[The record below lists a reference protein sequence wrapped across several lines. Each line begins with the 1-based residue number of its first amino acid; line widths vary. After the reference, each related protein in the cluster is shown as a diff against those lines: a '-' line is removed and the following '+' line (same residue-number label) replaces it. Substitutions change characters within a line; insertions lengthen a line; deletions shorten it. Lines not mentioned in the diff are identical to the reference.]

1 MLTFYCCKSH
11 GCCRGRLF
19 DFCEIPRTFLFS
31 LCYLRG
37 HWAHSVASKKKKD
50 CDQHERFTCT
60 DKSIE
65 IIKKLSLVVRICF

>member
-1 MLTFYCCKSH
+1 MGVYLISVKFQEFFSIFCMLLKW
-11 GCCRGRLF
+11 
-19 DFCEIPRTFLFS
+19 S
-31 LCYLRG
+31 LGTQCNI
-37 HWAHSVASKKKKD
+37 KKKD